1 MSNFRNIPTE
11 FRGVMASAIEAE
23 QFVYSH
29 PMLAAVS
36 IRRCLESWI
45 YWIYEHDHIPIPYE
59 RTISNLMY
67 QPEFQQLFDPEII
80 HRMHAIR
87 KVGSAGSH
95 SQFHGTNLRTA
106 DVLHALKLLHG
117 VSYYLMGLYEKEYL
131 PIPAFDEELIPPAHQ
146 VQLNMVRSQMQEK
159 VQKAEEEARVL
170 QEALK
175 KQAEQYQKEI
185 EAIRLQNQN
194 HTAIP
199 KDPDEAL
206 TRAIY
211 IDAMLEEAGWDLS
224 PANVKEF
231 PVQGMPSASGDGYV
245 DYVLWGEDGKPL
257 AVVEAKRTHRDAKVG
272 QHQAELY
279 ARALEQKYG
288 QLPNIFLT
296 NGYQIYFYDWE
307 YPLREVYGFYN
318 REELALNIQRRTTK
332 QKPST
337 IVINEEITN
346 RDYQQKAIKA
356 TAERLEQGYR
366 GALLVMATGT
376 GKTRTAASL
385 VEVLAKANWVKRVLF
400 LADRTAL
407 ISQAQENLNRYL
419 PDFPSVN
426 LVKEKENTNS
436 RIVFSTYQTL
446 INLIDEVKTEEKGR
460 LYGVGHFDLI
470 IFDEIH
476 RSVYNKYKAIFDYF
490 DGIKV
495 GLTATPKETTDKN
508 TYELFGLSFGNPT
521 YYYELDEAVSDG
533 YLVPYKSYSVQTKFQ
548 RDGIKYAELSEE
560 DKREYEEK
568 FCDPVT
574 GEIPDEVEASA
585 LDQWL
590 YNGNTADIILQT
602 LMEKGIRV
610 NDGDS
615 IGKTIIFCKNRKHA
629 DFISERF
636 EVNYPQYKGQF
647 LKVIDYK
654 TEYKDDVLNDFKQKD
669 KMPQIACSVD
679 MLDTG
684 IDVPE
689 VVNLVFLKPVKSSIK
704 FNQMIGRG
712 TRLCKDLFGYEQD
725 KKEFLI
731 LDFCQN
737 FEFFSENPK
746 GMEAVPQPSLNEK
759 IFNLR
764 LSLSQLL
771 LAQGEEETRELG
783 SALVD
788 VLHQQNILL
797 YTLERDSFIVRPH
810 LKVVEKYQERE
821 AWDMLDKDA
830 LREMQD
836 SIAPIIIDTDKDTP
850 AKVFDLLM
858 YLLLSYKIECNP
870 KMNLCITKVKSYAEK
885 LQKQTSIPQVKEKL
899 GFLQEVC
906 TEEYWEAATPKVLEK
921 LRQEMRE
928 LIKFLEKKDLPI
940 IKTDI
945 EDNIIKIDEVSPLS
959 SSFDREAYEKKIKQ
973 FIIENSSDLTID
985 KLRKNIKVT
994 DVDIKRLEE
1003 MLLAQ
1008 GTEESREL
1016 FDKILE
1022 GRSLGVF
1029 IRSVVGMDRDELKKA
1044 FAKVSNYSG
1053 FNIKQ
1058 MEFIDVIIDSVAKNG
1073 ILELNNLSENPQL
1086 QNVYSGSIIE
1096 LFGMEA
1102 AKDIV
1107 SVLKEIKDN
1116 SVA

>member
-1 MSNFRNIPTE
+1 M
-11 FRGVMASAIEAE
+11 
-23 QFVYSH
+23 
-29 PMLAAVS
+29 
-36 IRRCLESWI
+36 
-45 YWIYEHDHIPIPYE
+45 
-59 RTISNLMY
+59 
-67 QPEFQQLFDPEII
+67 
-80 HRMHAIR
+80 
-87 KVGSAGSH
+87 
-95 SQFHGTNLRTA
+95 
-106 DVLHALKLLHG
+106 
-117 VSYYLMGLYEKEYL
+117 
-131 PIPAFDEELIPPAHQ
+131 
-146 VQLNMVRSQMQEK
+146 
-159 VQKAEEEARVL
+159 
-170 QEALK
+170 
-175 KQAEQYQKEI
+175 
-185 EAIRLQNQN
+185 
-194 HTAIP
+194 
-199 KDPDEAL
+199 
-206 TRAIY
+206 
-211 IDAMLEEAGWDLS
+211 
-224 PANVKEF
+224 
-231 PVQGMPSASGDGYV
+231 
-245 DYVLWGEDGKPL
+245 
-257 AVVEAKRTHRDAKVG
+257 
-272 QHQAELY
+272 
-279 ARALEQKYG
+279 
-288 QLPNIFLT
+288 
-296 NGYQIYFYDWE
+296 
-307 YPLREVYGFYN
+307 
-318 REELALNIQRRTTK
+318 
-332 QKPST
+332 
-337 IVINEEITN
+337 
-346 RDYQQKAIKA
+346 
-356 TAERLEQGYR
+356 
-366 GALLVMATGT
+366 
-376 GKTRTAASL
+376 
-385 VEVLAKANWVKRVLF
+385 
-400 LADRTAL
+400 
-407 ISQAQENLNRYL
+407 
-419 PDFPSVN
+419 
-426 LVKEKENTNS
+426 
-436 RIVFSTYQTL
+436 
-446 INLIDEVKTEEKGR
+446 
-460 LYGVGHFDLI
+460 
-470 IFDEIH
+470 
-476 RSVYNKYKAIFDYF
+476 YNKYKAIFDYF

-560 DKREYEEK
+560 DKKEYEEK

-610 NDGDS
+610 NDGDN

-725 KKEFLI
+725 KKDFLI

-771 LAQGEEETRELG
+771 LTQGEEETRELG

-788 VLHQQNILL
+788 VLHQQNVLL

-821 AWDMLDKDA
+821 AWDTLDKDA
-830 LREMQD
+830 LRELQD

-870 KMNLCITKVKSYAEK
+870 KMNLCIIKVKSYAEK

-906 TEEYWEAATPKVLEK
+906 TEEYWEAATPKAIEK

-973 FIIENSSDLTID
+973 FIIENSRDLTID

-994 DVDIKRLEE
+994 DVDIKHLEE

-1058 MEFIDVIIDSVAKNG
+1058 MEFIDIIIDSVAKNG